1 MTMKQESTEIAI
13 KTSMAELVGYR
24 DRALQRAEAV
34 MREIEELNKLAAKV
48 SPVVPWAAPKLSLD
62 RNYPTLQAYR
72 KQLDAAGWRH
82 LMEATEFR
90 DVMSAKQKKEWQASL
105 DKEPPEFTME
115 NAIATFGN
123 LVENIGNI
131 FVQSIADAFER
142 LPRSFKSH
150 DGFKIGA
157 RCILDAAVDPRY
169 NGRFSWRSYRHS
181 NARDTLDDLD
191 RAFHRLAKLEWK
203 THAGDIA
210 DKAMSEGESDCET
223 TFFRLRF
230 FANGN
235 VHVWMKNADIVKE
248 ANKLLAEHYGPKL
261 GHMHKP
267 PHQRP

>member
-1 MTMKQESTEIAI
+1 MAPPHGGNRISRRNERETEEG
-13 KTSMAELVGYR
+13 M
-24 DRALQRAEAV
+24 
-34 MREIEELNKLAAKV
+34 
-48 SPVVPWAAPKLSLD
+48 
-62 RNYPTLQAYR
+62 
-72 KQLDAAGWRH
+72 
-82 LMEATEFR
+82 
-90 DVMSAKQKKEWQASL
+90 ASL
-105 DKEPPEFTME
+105 ARQRTARIYDGKRHRD
-115 NAIATFGN
+115 FGN

-169 NGRFSWRSYRHS
+169 NGRFSWRSYSHS